1 MQTITVLRTN
11 PPYSNA
17 YMVMDF
23 LKIPYPKLIH
33 FLYMKNILFTFG
45 LIITAQTFLFA
56 QTDSTLVESI
66 PSVQAIKAGDQK
78 IVFPEGPRGYR
89 LTFKGSNRTPVIDSA
104 GTIITPLIATT
115 VKLYFQLISE
125 TTDSIS
131 YDVSKEITVPGK
143 FPDGGLNPMPFVIP
157 ALREWHGTK
166 GEFFLTAS
174 SRIVLNTA
182 DEKQLQSA
190 AIILKQDL
198 KELLGFSLPI
208 VKGKAKKGDVFLT
221 LNAADKS
228 IGEEGYY
235 FNTEEHITISAIK
248 YQGLFWGTRTLLQL
262 LEQKNSI
269 PKGLARDYPEFKV
282 RGFVLDAGR
291 KFFSLQFLRDYVKF
305 MSYYKMNDF
314 QIHLNDNG
322 FKKYFNDSWAD
333 TYSAF
338 RLENTTYPGL
348 TAKDGSY
355 TKKEFMA
362 LQQLADN
369 YAVRIIPEID
379 APAHALAFTKVVPEI
394 GSKAYGMD
402 HLDLHNPL
410 TYTVME
416 NVFKE
421 YISGSKPVFMGK
433 AVHIGTDEYAKKDAE
448 VFRDFTD
455 HMIKYVEGFGKDV
468 RLWGALTHAKGT
480 TPVKVENVTMNTWY
494 NGYANP
500 VEMKKLG
507 YRQISTPDGWLYI
520 VPGAGY
526 YYDYLNVKNIYNKW
540 TPSMIGN
547 IRFSP
552 GDPTILGGS
561 FAVWNDIVGNGIT
574 EKDVHDRVFPAMQV
588 LAQKMWLGS
597 EVPLKFEDF
606 NVMSKKIGE
615 GPSLNMSGKL
625 SKNDAPFTKNFNF
638 DQKENQIKTSG
649 AIYAKGYSK
658 NALSFSGKDS
668 YARLPYTEIGYNY
681 TVSFWVNPAH
691 NNADNA
697 ILFKSPNAVVK
708 LKQAST
714 GKLGF
719 SREGYD
725 MDFGYALPE
734 NTWTHLVITGTNK
747 GTSLYIN
754 GKLEKRLSDNWIVF
768 TDKDKT
774 KMRKSETLFFPLQT
788 VGGFNG
794 KLDELQI
801 WNRVLAE
808 EEILTLK

>member
-1 MQTITVLRTN
+1 MSTICFRESKL
-11 PPYSNA
+11 NA
-17 YMVMDF
+17 NY
-23 LKIPYPKLIH
+23 IIH
-33 FLYMKNILFTFG
+33 YLYMKNVLLTVA
-45 LIITAQTFLFA
+45 LIITTQGFLFG
-56 QTDSTLVESI
+56 QTDSTVVQSI
-66 PSVQAIKAGDQK
+66 PGVRAIKTGDQK
-78 IVFPEGPRGYR
+78 IVFPESPKGYH
-89 LTFKGSNRTPVIDSA
+89 LTFKGSNRTPVIDSL
-104 GTIITPLIATT
+104 GRITTPLVATT
-115 VKLYFQLISE
+115 VKLYFQLVSKIS
-125 TTDSIS
+125 DSIK

-143 FPDGGLNPMPFVIP
+143 FPDAGLNPVPFVIP
-157 ALREWHGTK
+157 TLREWHG
-166 GEFFLTAS
+166 GNGDFFLTAS
-174 SRIVLNTA
+174 SRIVLNVA
-182 DEKQLQSA
+182 DEKQLQKA
-190 AIILKQDL
+190 ADILKEEL
-198 KELLGFSLPI
+198 KIQRGLNLLI
-208 VKGKAKKGDVFLT
+208 VKGKPKKGDVFLT
-221 LNAADKS
+221 LNATDQS
-228 IGEEGYY
+228 LGEEGYY
-235 FNTEEHITISAIK
+235 FSVNEYVSISAVK

-262 LEQKNSI
+262 LEQKNAI

-282 RGFVLDAGR
+282 RGFVLDVGR

-305 MSYYKMNDF
+305 MSYYKLNDF

-322 FKKYFNDSWAD
+322 FKKYFNDNWSD

-362 LQQLADN
+362 LQQLAND

-410 TYTVME
+410 TYTFME
-416 NVFKE
+416 NIFKE

-448 VFRDFTD
+448 VFRAFTD

-480 TPVKVENVTMNTWY
+480 TPVKVGNVVMNTWY
-494 NGYANP
+494 NGYADP
-500 VEMKKLG
+500 IEMKKLG
-507 YRQISTPDGWLYI
+507 YKQISTPDGWLYI
-520 VPGAGY
+520 VPAAGY
-526 YYDYLNVKNIYNKW
+526 YYDYLNVKNLYNKW
-540 TPSMIGN
+540 TPSMIGDV
-547 IRFSP
+547 RFSP

-588 LAQKMWLGS
+588 LSQKMWGGS
-597 EVPLKFEDF
+597 DTSLTFEDF
-606 NVMSKKIGE
+606 NVLSKKIGE
-615 GPSLNMSGKL
+615 GPSLNISGKL
-625 SKNDAPFTKNFNF
+625 SKKDAPFTAHFNF
-638 DQKENQIKTSG
+638 DEKNNQIKTIG
-649 AIYAKGYSK
+649 AVYSKGYLK

-668 YARLPYTEIGYNY
+668 YASLPYTEIGYNY
-681 TVSFWVNPAH
+681 TVSFWVNPA
-691 NNADNA
+691 NNNEDNA
-697 ILFKSPNAVVK
+697 VLFKSPNAVVK
-708 LKQAST
+708 LKQADT

-725 MDFGYALPE
+725 IDFGYTLPE
-734 NTWTHLVITGTNK
+734 NSWTHVVITGTNK

-754 GKLEKRLSDNWIVF
+754 GKPEKKLYDNWIVF

-774 KMRKSETLFFPLQT
+774 KMRKSETLFFPLQSI
-788 VGGFNG
+788 GGFNG

-801 WNRVLAE
+801 WNHVLSE
-808 EEILTLK
+808 EEILALK

>member
-1 MQTITVLRTN
+1 
-11 PPYSNA
+11 
-17 YMVMDF
+17 
-23 LKIPYPKLIH
+23 
-33 FLYMKNILFTFG
+33 MKNILFTVG
-45 LIITAQTFLFA
+45 LIILTQGFLFG
-56 QTDSTLVESI
+56 QTDSAIVKSI
-66 PSVQAIKAGDQK
+66 PNIKAISLGDKK
-78 IVFPEGPRGYR
+78 IVFPESPNGYH
-89 LTFKGSNRTPVIDSA
+89 LVFKGSNRGSVVDENGNIT
-104 GTIITPLIATT
+104 TPLVASK
-115 VKLYFQLISE
+115 VDLYFQLINNTS
-125 TTDSIS
+125 DSVKYDIS
-131 YDVSKEITVPGK
+131 KQVVVPGK
-143 FPDGGLNPMPFVIP
+143 FPDGGVNPQPFVIP
-157 ALREWHGTK
+157 ALSEWHGSK
-166 GEFFLTAS
+166 GDISLTAS
-174 SRIVLNTA
+174 SRIVLSA
-182 DEKQLQSA
+182 VHEKELQRA
-190 AIILKQDL
+190 ANILKQEL
-198 KELLGFSLPI
+198 KDQLGFSFAI
-208 VKGKAKKGDVFLT
+208 VKGKAKKGDILLT
-221 LNAADKS
+221 LNAKDKS

-235 FNTEEHITISAIK
+235 FNTDEYITISAIN

-282 RGFVLDAGR
+282 RGFVLDVGR

-305 MSYYKMNDF
+305 MSYYKLNDF

-322 FKKYFNDSWAD
+322 FKKYFNDNWD
-333 TYSAF
+333 ETYSAF

-362 LQQLADN
+362 LQQLASD

-455 HMIKYVEGFGKDV
+455 HMIKYVESFGKDV

-480 TPVKVENVTMNTWY
+480 TPVKVDNVVMNTWY
-494 NGYANP
+494 NGYADP

-507 YRQISTPDGWLYI
+507 YKQISTPDGWLYI
-520 VPGAGY
+520 VPAAGY
-526 YYDYLNVKNIYNKW
+526 YYDYLNIKNIYNKW

-547 IRFSP
+547 VRFSP

-588 LAQKMWLGS
+588 LSQKMWGGS
-597 EVPLKFEDF
+597 DVPLKFEDF
-606 NVMSKKIGE
+606 NNRSKKIGE
-615 GPSLNMSGKL
+615 GPSLNIGGKI
-625 SKNDAPFTKNFNF
+625 SKSEKTFTVHFNF
-638 DQKENQIKTSG
+638 DKQENNIHTTG
-649 AIYAKGYSK
+649 AVYAAGYSK
-658 NALSFSGKDS
+658 NALSFSGKNS
-668 YARLPYTEIGYNY
+668 YAKLPYTEIGYNY
-681 TVSFWVNPAH
+681 TVSFWVNPAEH
-691 NNADNA
+691 NLEDAV
-697 ILFKSPNAVVK
+697 LFKSPNAIVK
-708 LKQAST
+708 LKQKST

-719 SREGYD
+719 SRDGYD
-725 MDFGYALPE
+725 MDFDYTLPE
-734 NTWTHLVITGTNK
+734 NSWTHVVITGTNK

-754 GKLEKRLSDNWIVF
+754 GKPEKRLYDNWIVF

-788 VGGFNG
+788 VGGFKG

-801 WNRVLAE
+801 WNRVLSD
-808 EEILTLK
+808 EEILALK